1 MECVNFKEVLMNKKV
16 GNFILAALA
25 GTVTVLA
32 LTIAIYASFFHE
44 FLGQFLELSQ
54 ETITLISRDPVNV
67 GTMLMANIAHGFLI
81 ATVILW
87 GKFLTPLQGAKA
99 AAVVAF
105 LTEIYFCFSQ
115 YSIMKTMSIQS
126 AVIDTIMWTVVNFAV
141 GAVVAKILSLKQE

>member
-1 MECVNFKEVLMNKKV
+1 MNKKV

-54 ETITLISRDPVNV
+54 ETITLISREPVNV
-67 GTMLMANIAHGFLI
+67 ATMLMANVAHGFLI
-81 ATVILW
+81 ATVFLW

-126 AVIDTIMWTVVNFAV
+126 AVIDTIMWTVVNFVV
-141 GAVVAKILSLKQE
+141 GAVVAKILSLKKG

>member
-1 MECVNFKEVLMNKKV
+1 MNKKV
-16 GNFILAALA
+16 GNFILAAVA

-67 GTMLMANIAHGFLI
+67 GTMLMANVAHGFLI

>member
-1 MECVNFKEVLMNKKV
+1 MNKKV

-54 ETITLISRDPVNV
+54 ETITLISREPVNV
-67 GTMLMANIAHGFLI
+67 GTMLMANVAHGFLI

-126 AVIDTIMWTVVNFAV
+126 AVIDTIMWTVVNFVV
-141 GAVVAKILSLKQE
+141 GAVVAKILSLKKG

>member
-1 MECVNFKEVLMNKKV
+1 M

-81 ATVILW
+81 TTVILW

-99 AAVVAF
+99 AAVIAF

-126 AVIDTIMWTVVNFAV
+126 AIIDTIMWTVVNFAV
-141 GAVVAKILSLKQE
+141 GAVVAKILSLKKE

>member
-1 MECVNFKEVLMNKKV
+1 MNKKV

-99 AAVVAF
+99 AAVIAF

-126 AVIDTIMWTVVNFAV
+126 AIIDTIMWTVVNFAV
-141 GAVVAKILSLKQE
+141 GAVVAKILSLKKE